1 MKSKIIGIAG
11 GSGAGKT
18 TFLKSLFAHF
28 SPEEITIVSQDNYYK
43 TQDLQEPDEN
53 GVLNFDLPTA
63 IDEAHFVADMNSLAA
78 GQSITKLEYNFN
90 NPAWEPQPIVV
101 QPAPIIVMEGL
112 FVFHYTAI
120 REQLSYKVFLDA
132 HHATRLQRRLH
143 RDEVERGYPAHEV
156 LYQWDQHVRP
166 AELQYL
172 EPYRSECELIIMNDE
187 DYQEG
192 LQTLVNEIRKM
203 LQD

>member
-18 TFLKSLFAHF
+18 TFLKSLFTHF

-43 TQDLQEPDEN
+43 TQDLQQPDEN

-112 FVFHYTAI
+112 FVFHYAAI

-187 DYQEG
+187 DFQEG